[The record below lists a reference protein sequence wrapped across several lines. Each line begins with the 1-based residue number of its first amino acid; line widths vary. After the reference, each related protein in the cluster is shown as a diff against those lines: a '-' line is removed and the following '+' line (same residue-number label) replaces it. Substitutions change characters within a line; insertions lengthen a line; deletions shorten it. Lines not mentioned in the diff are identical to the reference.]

1 MQSHQI
7 TYNLFEENNMQVVF
21 YNAHQNGDVIL
32 SRQGVRWI
40 VDHLGPNHE
49 YFFIHNKNP
58 ESLFFHERIKVISLP
73 FNFHGCLM
81 PQMQHYFKQQNQFQN
96 ALWIDTWI
104 GSMEPSKYV
113 LDHNDN
119 DRWIQLMPDE
129 NGNYIL
135 GKCVE
140 VWDNTDWQEMFWKKN
155 VDKVN
160 EYLRFEFTT
169 KTLPYPTREDII
181 PKWQG
186 HAPRKQTVDDI
197 LAKNSSYK
205 ISILICNS
213 DTQSGQREN
222 FSYEKILENLIE
234 EKKDVMFYFTDNKEN
249 FKFDNVTYIND
260 LMNFPNLNEIEYI
273 SKYMDLLVT
282 SMSGPG
288 CMVLNN
294 EVFNDESK
302 TMIYFTRNVI
312 GLYHKHG
319 NCKYVQTEDWSAE
332 NIFETIKVNLEE
344 KL

>member
-1 MQSHQI
+1 
-7 TYNLFEENNMQVVF
+7 MQVVF

-58 ESLFFHERIKVISLP
+58 ESLFFHENIKVISLP

-81 PQMQHYFKQQNQFQN
+81 PQMQHFFKQQNQYTD

-104 GSMEPSKYV
+104 GSMEPSRYV

-129 NGNYIL
+129 NGQYIL

-160 EYLRFEFTT
+160 ERLMFELTT
-169 KTLPYPTREDII
+169 KKVPYPTRNDVI

-186 HAPRKQTVDDI
+186 TAPRKNSIDEI
-197 LAKNSSYK
+197 LEKNNSKKLSL
-205 ISILICNS
+205 LICNS

-222 FSYEKILENLIE
+222 FSYEKILENLIAE
-234 EKKDVMFYFTDNKEN
+234 HRDVAFYFTDNKEQ
-249 FKFDNVTYIND
+249 FSYENVIYLND
-260 LMNFPNLNEIEYI
+260 IVNFPNLNEVEYI
-273 SKYMDLLVT
+273 SNFMDILVT

-288 CMVLNN
+288 CMVLNDK
-294 EVFNDESK
+294 VFQDDAK
-302 TMIYFTRNVI
+302 TLIYFTRDVI

-319 NCKYVQTEDWSAE
+319 DCKYVQTENWEPD
-332 NIFETIKVNLEE
+332 NIHKVIKQSIEE
-344 KL
+344 KLK